1 LGPAVGRHGGGEL
14 EEELAAVPPGVFR
27 LEHAP
32 FEIDH
37 RALIGEILSF
47 AINRLETSA

>member
-14 EEELAAVPPGVFR
+14 EEELAAVPPGVLR
-27 LEHAP
+27 LEAP

-47 AINRLETSA
+47 AINRLETGA